1 MKNKG
6 DQNRGD
12 RRRWGGESGG
22 ESGGERKGAIAEGK
36 GY

>member
-12 RRRWGGESGG
+12 RRRWGVESG
-22 ESGGERKGAIAEGK
+22 EERKGTIAEGK
-36 GY
+36 GC